1 MLGEATFEFSRTRG
15 HFLMELMDMNIGGIV
30 VVVLVSPARV
40 TLRCVG
46 TDCFMGG

>member
-1 MLGEATFEFSRTRG
+1 MLGEATFEFSMTRG
-15 HFLMELMDMNIGGIV
+15 HFLMELMDMNVGGIV

-40 TLRCVG
+40 TLRCVD